1 MDHTGGEKYSIRIH
15 RRLTARPPPFFISQF
30 IANPAPHPTVNPYHK
45 PASLLSLNPRGL
57 VPTLQ
62 YANKPL
68 YESTVLVQF
77 LEDAFPGHD
86 PHILPADA
94 YERARARIW
103 SDWVTSRFIPAY
115 HRFLQYQSK
124 GDGDEG
130 LSKKREEFLNLLKEF
145 VKEMAPPSQ
154 GPFFLGPDFTLV
166 DIQLAP
172 WALRLWVFDRFKGG
186 LGIPEKGQGGED
198 EEVWE
203 RWRVWVDA
211 VSSRKSV
218 KETMSEREFYLPI
231 YQRYAEDRAQ
241 SELAKATRE
250 GKGVP

>member
-1 MDHTGGEKYSIRIH
+1 
-15 RRLTARPPPFFISQF
+15 
-30 IANPAPHPTVNPYHK
+30 
-45 PASLLSLNPRGL
+45 
-57 VPTLQ
+57 
-62 YANKPL
+62 
-68 YESTVLVQF
+68 
-77 LEDAFPGHD
+77 
-86 PHILPADA
+86 
-94 YERARARIW
+94 
-103 SDWVTSRFIPAY
+103 
-115 HRFLQYQSK
+115 
-124 GDGDEG
+124 
-130 LSKKREEFLNLLKEF
+130 
-145 VKEMAPPSQ
+145 MAPPSQ

-172 WALRLWVFDRFKGG
+172 WALRLWVFGHFKGG
-186 LGIPEKGQGGED
+186 LGIPEKGQGGKD

-218 KETMSEREFYLPI
+218 KETMSERQFYLPI